1 MEYRFVEKNGIRMIE
16 VTPIVETG
24 AAIAYCSTRNGGV
37 STGPTA
43 HMNLNIYKRLDVE
56 NGQKNLK
63 LFSKAIGTSY
73 DRLITNRLIYGTDIV
88 RRVTSADLID
98 IFDEPSAPHA
108 DGMVTDDPEI
118 TLYLYAADCAIIQFA
133 DPVRRVVGCCHAGW
147 KGTMTDIMKNTA
159 AAMHDDYGCEY
170 ENIIAVIL
178 PSICKDCFEVGE
190 DVAEAFEKAG
200 YGKYVDRSLEKP
212 HVDLNAANAENLLNA
227 GLRPENI
234 HRIDLC
240 TCCRED
246 LFHSYRRGPV
256 QENGLHLN
264 GMNGMF
270 IRVNP
275 ESTC

>member
-1 MEYRFVEKNGIRMIE
+1 MNYRFVEKSGIQMIE
-16 VTPIVETG
+16 ISPIVDTG
-24 AAIAYCSTRNGGV
+24 AAFAYCSTRHGGI

-43 HMNLNIYKRLDVE
+43 HMNLNIYKKLDVE

-63 LFSKAIGTSY
+63 LFSQAIGTSY
-73 DRLITNRLIYGTDIV
+73 DKLITNRLIYGTDTV
-88 RRVTSADLID
+88 RRVTSSDLID

-108 DGMVTDDPEI
+108 DGLVTDDPEI
-118 TLYLYAADCAIIQFA
+118 TLYLYAADCAIIQFV
-133 DPVRRVVGCCHAGW
+133 DPVQKVVGCCHAGW
-147 KGTMTDIMKNTA
+147 KGTMTNIIQNTA
-159 AAMHDDYGCEY
+159 AAMHDDYDSEY

-178 PSICKDCFEVGE
+178 PSICKKCFEVGE
-190 DVAEAFEKAG
+190 DVATEFEKFG
-200 YGKYVDRSLEKP
+200 YGEFVDRSLEKP
-212 HVDLNAANAENLLNA
+212 HVDLNAANAQNLLNA
-227 GLRPENI
+227 GIRPENI

-256 QENGLHLN
+256 QSNGLHLN

-275 ESTC
+275 D